1 MIGQKTSKIFDVL
14 ESDIVAFSQISKD
27 VNPVHLDEEY
37 ASKTVF
43 KKRIAHGMYV
53 ASFISAVIA
62 NDLPGKG
69 TIYLHQSLDFKKPV
83 FIGDQIKVSIEVV
96 SSIKPTIYE
105 LQTMCFNQ
113 NDEIVI
119 SGKAIVK
126 VPVHA

>member
-83 FIGDQIKVSIEVV
+83 FIGDQIKVSVEVV

>member
-1 MIGQKTSKIFDVL
+1 MIGQKTSKIFDIL
-14 ESDIVAFSQISKD
+14 ESDIVSFSQLSKD

-53 ASFISAVIA
+53 GSFISAVIA

-83 FIGDQIKVSIEVV
+83 FIGDQIKVSVEVISLV
-96 SSIKPTIYE
+96 KPTIYE

-126 VPVHA
+126 VPAHE